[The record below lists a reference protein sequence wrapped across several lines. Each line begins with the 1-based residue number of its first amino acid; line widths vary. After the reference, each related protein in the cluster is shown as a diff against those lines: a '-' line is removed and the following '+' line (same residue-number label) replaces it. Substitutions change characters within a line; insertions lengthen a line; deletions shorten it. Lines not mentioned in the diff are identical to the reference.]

1 MCPVCHE
8 PLGPELVI
16 LPCGHQLCCKCS
28 ISLVDRQSH
37 VPQVN
42 QSTALFSRRR
52 MQDVAHAVR
61 RCSNGYDRK
70 SQSLPSHLSIL
81 HAVFICVF
89 SKPALTPSVCKP
101 QMHRQCEVH

>member
-42 QSTALFSRRR
+42 HSAALISH
-52 MQDVAHAVR
+52 QHVV
-61 RCSNGYDRK
+61 CKETLVS
-70 SQSLPSHLSIL
+70 SQ
-81 HAVFICVF
+81 V
-89 SKPALTPSVCKP
+89 SVCNLSHADLGCYVP
-101 QMHRQCEVH
+101 AGSVIE

>member
-37 VPQVN
+37 VPQVTWN
-42 QSTALFSRRR
+42 GALS
-52 MQDVAHAVR
+52 
-61 RCSNGYDRK
+61 
-70 SQSLPSHLSIL
+70 SHRI
-81 HAVFICVF
+81 
-89 SKPALTPSVCKP
+89 
-101 QMHRQCEVH
+101 Q